1 MTRKQREL
9 LHKVLS
15 VLVTLLMAIFAL
27 FPLYWILLTSFKK
40 PGTEFLLPVTYWP
53 APFSVEAYKTILGPS
68 FLAQRAILNSLI
80 VSSCTT
86 AGTLFISAL
95 AAYSIARL
103 KFRYKWGSLLFVQI
117 ASMLPPVIVIA
128 PTFLIIRA
136 MGLLGQLPGLIIPNL
151 VYSIPMSTWL
161 IASYFAGLPFELED
175 AAKVDGSPP
184 FKIFWQIM
192 LPLTA
197 PGLFSAG
204 VIAFLGSW
212 GEFMLATTITMG
224 LPRVQTVPVAIQ
236 SYSLAFTQQWT
247 WISAGIV
254 LSLIPVIA
262 LVLIFQKWV
271 VRGLTLG
278 SAKY

>member
-1 MTRKQREL
+1 MSKRQREL
-9 LHKVLS
+9 LHKILS
-15 VLVTLLMAIFAL
+15 VLVTIGLGAFAL
-27 FPLYWILLTSFKK
+27 FPLYWILITSFKQ
-40 PGTEFLLPVTYWP
+40 PGTEFQMPVTYWP
-53 APFSVEAYKTILGPS
+53 TRFSVEAYKTILGPQ
-68 FLAQRAILNSLI
+68 FLVQRAILNSLI
-80 VSSCTT
+80 VSGCTT
-86 AGTLFISAL
+86 VGTLFIAAL
-95 AAYSIARL
+95 AAYTIARL
-103 KFRYKWGSLLFVQI
+103 RFRYKWGSLLFVQI
-117 ASMLPPVIVIA
+117 ASMLPPIIVIA
-128 PTFLIIRA
+128 PTFLIVRA
-136 MGLLGQLPGLIIPNL
+136 MGLLGQLPGLIIPNI
-151 VYSIPMSTWL
+151 VYNIPMSTWL

-184 FKIFWQIM
+184 FKIFWEIM

-224 LPRVQTVPVAIQ
+224 LPRVQTVPVAIM
-236 SYSLAFTQQWT
+236 SYSMAFMQQWT

-271 VRGLTLG
+271 VQGLTLG

>member
-1 MTRKQREL
+1 MSKRQREL
-9 LHKVLS
+9 VHKVLS
-15 VLVTLLMAIFAL
+15 VGVTIVLGAFAL
-27 FPLYWILLTSFKK
+27 FPLYWILITSFKQ
-40 PGTEFLLPVTYWP
+40 PGTEFQMPIQYWP
-53 APFSVEAYKTILGPS
+53 AQFSVEAYRTILGPQ
-68 FLAQRAILNSLI
+68 FLVQRAILNSLI
-80 VSSCTT
+80 VSGSTT
-86 AGTLFISAL
+86 LGTLFIASL
-95 AAYSIARL
+95 AAYTIARL
-103 KFRYKWGSLLFVQI
+103 RFRYKWGSLLFVQI
-117 ASMLPPVIVIA
+117 ASMLPPIIVIA
-128 PTFLIIRA
+128 PTFLIVRA
-136 MGLLGQLPGLIIPNL
+136 MGLLGQLPGLIIPNV
-151 VYSIPMSTWL
+151 VYNIPMSTWL

-184 FKIFWQIM
+184 FKIFWDIM

-224 LPRVQTVPVAIQ
+224 LPRVQTVPVAIM
-236 SYSLAFTQQWT
+236 SYSMAFMQQWT

-254 LSLIPVIA
+254 LSLVPVVA

-271 VRGLTLG
+271 VQGLTLG